1 MLPTIEER
9 FYERITNGAL
19 ARLDAIEARLKFYDD
34 DLMILETLKERIFYA
49 EQALR
54 SIDNCML
61 NSINKESEERKEIA
75 QLKRRIEGLEKE
87 QTTQGHFNVKVARHI
102 RIMRRGI
109 TKLIRFFF
117 RLNNSLESE
126 KPNLVLLE
134 V

>member
-61 NSINKESEERKEIA
+61 NSINKESEERK
-75 QLKRRIEGLEKE
+75 
-87 QTTQGHFNVKVARHI
+87 
-102 RIMRRGI
+102 
-109 TKLIRFFF
+109 
-117 RLNNSLESE
+117 
-126 KPNLVLLE
+126 
-134 V
+134 